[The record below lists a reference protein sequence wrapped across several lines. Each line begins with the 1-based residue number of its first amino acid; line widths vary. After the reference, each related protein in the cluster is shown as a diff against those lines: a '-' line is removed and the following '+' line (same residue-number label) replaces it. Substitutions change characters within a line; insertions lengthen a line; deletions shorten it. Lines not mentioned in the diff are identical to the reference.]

1 LRTPVPE
8 HPHFAT
14 ERHEPHF
21 ARGPRSGC
29 ACVWPTRLHRRKAPP
44 RIFSLLPNPAGNES
58 QNETAKIR
66 NIGSAPAALVG
77 WRLRDLA
84 GQVWSLDSLG
94 TPAAGTER
102 MIQRL
107 GQPKA
112 MNNGG
117 DTIDL
122 IDPNGTV
129 VQTVTYGGVDEGE
142 LVTPAVP

>member
-1 LRTPVPE
+1 
-8 HPHFAT
+8 
-14 ERHEPHF
+14 
-21 ARGPRSGC
+21 
-29 ACVWPTRLHRRKAPP
+29 
-44 RIFSLLPNPAGNES
+44 
-58 QNETAKIR
+58 
-66 NIGSAPAALVG
+66 
-77 WRLRDLA
+77 
-84 GQVWSLDSLG
+84 VWSLDSLG